1 MGFDAG
7 IRGAKDDRENDDIE
21 IDRLAEGHGRSL
33 SVRENRSCGTKVLR
47 PRSALRERTF
57 LAVLQELRMSLQTF
71 PKGRVARPSVSVL
84 VIAILCATQIAAAQG
99 ITAQQA
105 AQLQRRLLDAMVA
118 ADWKTTAD
126 MMSDNLIYI
135 HPNGLV
141 NTKQQ
146 RLDPLLKGPS
156 PVWTK
161 IESKDVHVQVFSN
174 TAIVTS
180 ETIFTHAPVPGS
192 TQGQVLDL
200 RFSTVWANEKGT
212 WRMVLWHC
220 TTIPPQKS

>member
-1 MGFDAG
+1 
-7 IRGAKDDRENDDIE
+7 
-21 IDRLAEGHGRSL
+21 
-33 SVRENRSCGTKVLR
+33 
-47 PRSALRERTF
+47 
-57 LAVLQELRMSLQTF
+57 
-71 PKGRVARPSVSVL
+71 
-84 VIAILCATQIAAAQG
+84 
-99 ITAQQA
+99 
-105 AQLQRRLLDAMVA
+105 MVA

-126 MMSDNLIYI
+126 MMSDNLVYI

-146 RLDPLLKGPS
+146 RLEPLLKGPS

-161 IESKDVHVQVFSN
+161 IESKDVHVQIFRD

-180 ETIFTHAPVPGS
+180 ETIFTHAPAPGS
-192 TQGQVLDL
+192 AQGQVLDL

-220 TTIPPQKS
+220 TTIPPQRS

>member
-1 MGFDAG
+1 MDH
-7 IRGAKDDRENDDIE
+7 
-21 IDRLAEGHGRSL
+21 AEPERF
-33 SVRENRSCGTKVLR
+33 SVVQK
-47 PRSALRERTF
+47 
-57 LAVLQELRMSLQTF
+57 ELTMSLQTF
-71 PKGRVARPSVSVL
+71 VNGRVVLLSLSVI
-84 VIAILCATQIAAAQG
+84 VITILSSTQITAGQA
-99 ITAQQA
+99 ITAEYA
-105 AQLQRRLLDAMVA
+105 SQLQKRLLDAMVA

-146 RLDPLLKGPS
+146 RLEPLLKGPS
-156 PVWTK
+156 PVWTR
-161 IESKDVHVQVFSN
+161 IESKDVHVQVFSD

-180 ETIFTHAPVPGS
+180 ETIFTHVPERGS

-200 RFSTVWANEKGT
+200 RFTTVWANEKGT
-212 WRMVLWHC
+212 WRLVLWHC